1 VKITEIKTAINN
13 RIIANGGRVYSNET
27 DEGYDKP
34 AFFVEVIP
42 ITRTR
47 ISPVYEEIEL
57 KVEIHY
63 EPSVETEE
71 KCLQTAESIDAWFA
85 TPIPL
90 GDRMIKPPEEIQH
103 MTDDDI
109 TLYSEFSI
117 SVTRIYNEEA
127 YTGEDTPMGEAEL
140 ELNIIKQGG
149 R

>member
-47 ISPVYEEIEL
+47 ISPVYEEVGMR
-57 KVEIHY
+57 VEIHY

-71 KCLQTAESIDAWFA
+71 ECLQTAEKIDSWFA
-85 TPIPL
+85 TPIPI
-90 GDRMIKPPEEIQH
+90 GDRKIKPPEEIQH
-103 MTDDDI
+103 TTDDDT
-109 TLYSEFSI
+109 TLYSEFAI
-117 SVTRIYNEEA
+117 SVTRIYNEDA
-127 YTGEDTPMGEAEL
+127 YTDDDTLMGDAEL

-149 R
+149 K